1 MAAAGVV
8 GTVGARSFHPPGR
21 KLHIS
26 SSRKFFVAQNIQFH
40 MILGHYF
47 IHFRSRDH
55 RNGVAQI
62 TVVWKFQQNL
72 PRNLGKF
79 QKRMI
84 FECWGVGVCV
94 QILKSAT
101 QKHTKIHFGRVN
113 RRSSW
118 AKTHRRRSGWRD
130 LDQSGNSWEISKMCR
145 KISDFMKISKTL
157 RSVRFGAATTN
168 DERGAGMGSARTIGP
183 RAP

>member
-26 SSRKFFVAQNIQFH
+26 SSRKFFVAQKYTISH
-40 MILGHYF
+40 D
-47 IHFRSRDH
+47 FRPLFYTFPVARSPKRGRSNH
-55 RNGVAQI
+55 RCLEVP
-62 TVVWKFQQNL
+62 TKSSEKSWKI
-72 PRNLGKF
+72 PK
-79 QKRMI
+79 KMI

-130 LDQSGNSWEISKMCR
+130 LDQSGNIWEISKIWWR
-145 KISDFMKISKTL
+145 DIF
-157 RSVRFGAATTN
+157 FGK
-168 DERGAGMGSARTIGP
+168 S
-183 RAP
+183 